1 MIRAERRS
9 MRKALIFYLVLNLA
23 CIVAVG
29 CATAKQAENA
39 SEESEQ
45 DAERPVSA
53 KQSLVPADLLP
64 TLEVTIDSCHV
75 FLQPKGSSPYFGP
88 LVKGEKIKWLDAHR
102 NWVRVWIPRLRA
114 SGWVSN
120 SEVSETNEKPDIPA
134 DVPESLLSTVTVTSK
149 RANIR
154 VEPTTRSPIIARG
167 KENDKFWVLN
177 EKMGWYQ
184 IWLLHLNKKGWISG
198 KIVKRDSGK

>member
-1 MIRAERRS
+1 

-39 SEESEQ
+39 SEASEQ
-45 DAERPVSA
+45 DAERPLSA
-53 KQSLVPADLLP
+53 KQSHVPADLLP
-64 TLEVTIDSCHV
+64 TLEVTVDSCHA
-75 FLQPKGSSPYFGP
+75 FLKPKSSSPYFGP
-88 LVKGEKIKWLDAHR
+88 LLKGEKIKWLDTHR

-114 SGWVSN
+114 SGWVPKAQ
-120 SEVSETNEKPDIPA
+120 VSETNEKPDMPA
-134 DVPESLLSTVTVTSK
+134 DVPEGLLSTVTVTSK

-154 VEPTTRSPIIARG
+154 AEPTTRSPIITHA
-167 KENDKFWVLN
+167 KENEKFWLLN

-184 IWLLHLNKKGWISG
+184 IWIPNLRKKAWISG
-198 KIVKRDSGK
+198 KIVNRDSGK